1 MTTVSTANTAS
12 NTATA
17 RPARNAWVLVAL
29 LGFALCV
36 NFFFRGNLAVAAPVL
51 TQEMGF
57 SPWQLGVL
65 ISAFFWTYSVSLIGA
80 GWLVDRFEVRWVYAA
95 GFLLC
100 CLSTFFTGV
109 VTSFAAL
116 LCMRLLLG
124 VGASISYPANSRIL
138 ATVFSERRRGLA
150 NAVTD
155 LGGRL
160 GPLLGTLFGAL
171 LVNRAGWRTLF
182 LISGAGVLIW
192 LVPWMM
198 AAPQTIVPAAA
209 GRKPTMG
216 WGELIRRR
224 DVWGTFGGLFG
235 ANYAWNFLSNYL
247 PSYLVRER
255 HFTMNS
261 VAIWGALPYLFMAV
275 SLVGGGLLA
284 DYWIS
289 RGASAVRVRRGFA
302 STGLIISAVLLP
314 LALLPSV
321 IWAFAGL
328 FLTCLAF
335 GTYLSNLWALTQTLA
350 GPQAAGRWT
359 GMQNACG
366 NLAGILSPIVTGWL
380 VTKTGHYS
388 IAFLAASLACLGGA
402 ASFRLLVRDPNDEG
416 KGGGKGLLREE
427 RS

>member
-1 MTTVSTANTAS
+1 MTIPSTTNTANNTTTVRS
-12 NTATA
+12 A
-17 RPARNAWVLVAL
+17 RHSWGLVIL

-51 TQEMGF
+51 TQESGF
-57 SPWQLGVL
+57 SQWQLGVL
-65 ISAFFWTYSVSLIGA
+65 LSAFFWTYSASLIGA

-100 CLSTFFTGV
+100 SLSTFSTGL
-109 VTSFAAL
+109 VTSFSAL

-138 ATVFSERRRGLA
+138 ATVFSENRRGLA
-150 NAVTD
+150 NALTD

-160 GPLLGTLFGAL
+160 GPLLGTLCGAL
-171 LVNRAGWRTLF
+171 LVTKAGWRSLF
-182 LISGAGVLIW
+182 LISGIGALIW
-192 LVPWMM
+192 LVPWLIW
-198 AAPQTIVPAAA
+198 APQTIVPAAA
-209 GRKPTMG
+209 SRKPTVS
-216 WGELIRRR
+216 WAELLRRR

-275 SLVGGGLLA
+275 SLIGGGIVA
-284 DYWIS
+284 DRWIS

-302 STGLIISAVLLP
+302 ASGLVVSAVLLP
-314 LALLPSV
+314 LTLLPRV
-321 IWAFAGL
+321 EWAFAGL

-366 NLAGILSPIVTGWL
+366 NLAGILSPMVTGWL

-402 ASFRLLVRDPNDEG
+402 ASFRLLVRDPNDQG
-416 KGGGKGLLREE
+416 Q
-427 RS
+427 SAAA